1 MIKDLGAQD
10 TQDSLNKIGSCKPQ
24 ENTTIRVM
32 RRCYYFNFI
41 QSLQNPYTT
50 LGMTITEKRD

>member
-10 TQDSLNKIGSCKPQ
+10 TQDSLNKIGSCKPK
-24 ENTTIRVM
+24 ENTTIWVM

>member
-1 MIKDLGAQD
+1 MIKDHGIQG
-10 TQDSLNKIGSCKPQ
+10 TQDSLNKIGSCKPK

-41 QSLQNPYTT
+41 QSLQHPYAT
-50 LGMTITEKRD
+50 LGMTITEKRY